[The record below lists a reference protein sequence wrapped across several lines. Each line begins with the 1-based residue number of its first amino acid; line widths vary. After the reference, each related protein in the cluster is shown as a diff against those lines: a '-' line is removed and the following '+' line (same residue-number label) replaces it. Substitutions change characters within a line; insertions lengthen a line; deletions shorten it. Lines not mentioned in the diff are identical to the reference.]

1 MNRTVRFGVATTLV
15 VVCLSLLDV
24 SVFAQ
29 KKRKPR
35 RKRAKVTRILLPSAL
50 VSPQANISA
59 SVVPQTSASANKIQS
74 GLRPTAGSASGVT
87 KSALAG
93 SQVKAPGSKVIAPT
107 LSGQPAP
114 TLIAAGEVIISELRL
129 RGPAGAEDEFIEL
142 YNNTDSPITV
152 EANDATAGWTVV
164 LSDGTITGPIF
175 TIPNGTVIP
184 ARGHLLGG
192 NSNGYSLCNYPGG
205 DGSPIISTAKAPE
218 PVALAAP
225 CVANGLNGTF
235 AHTIPDRSWDFDVPD
250 GAGVALFATTNGT
263 NFTAATRLDAVGFT
277 NSPALFKEGNG
288 ITTVVTANL
297 EHTYY
302 RDLSNVTP
310 RDTADNASDFLL
322 VGTAP
327 GLQVTRLGAPGPENL
342 LSPIVNNTTIA
353 GTLLEP
359 SVSSSSAPNRERNS
373 LAVGPNADF
382 GTMLIRRTITNNTG
396 QPISRL
402 RFRIINITSFD
413 TPGCSAGCADLRALT
428 STDEILVGGPQPVF
442 VLGVRL
448 EDPPEQP
455 AGGAN
460 NSSLSADVIT
470 ILNPIPP
477 GESRNIVFKLG
488 VMRTGSFR
496 FFVNIEAL
504 NGSDIL

>member
-1 MNRTVRFGVATTLV
+1 MNRTVRLGVATTLV

-35 RKRAKVTRILLPSAL
+35 RKRAKVTRIVLPSVL
-50 VSPQANISA
+50 VSPQAIISA
-59 SVVPQTSASANKIQS
+59 SVVPQTSPSANNIQS
-74 GLRPTAGSASGVT
+74 GLQPTAGSGRGVT

-93 SQVKAPGSKVIAPT
+93 SQTKAPGSKVIAPT
-107 LSGQPAP
+107 LSGPTP
-114 TLIAAGEVIISELRL
+114 TLVLAGEVIISELRL
-129 RGPAGAEDEFIEL
+129 RGPAGAEDEFVEL
-142 YNNTDSPITV
+142 YNNTDAPLIV
-152 EANDATAGWTVV
+152 QANDASAGWAVAI
-164 LSDGTITGPIF
+164 SDGTITGPLF
-175 TIPNGTVIP
+175 TIPNGTIIP

-205 DGSPIISTAKAPE
+205 DGSSIISTAKGPDRA
-218 PVALAAP
+218 ALAAP

-263 NFTAATRLDAVGFT
+263 NFTAATLLDAVGFT
-277 NSPALFKEGNG
+277 NSPALFKEGSG
-288 ITTVVTANL
+288 IATVVTANT

-327 GLQVTRLGAPGPENL
+327 GLQVSRLGAPGPENL
-342 LSPIVNNTTIA
+342 QSPIVNNTTIA
-353 GTLLEP
+353 GALFDP
-359 SVSSSSAPNRERNS
+359 SVSSSSSPNRERNS

-402 RFRIINITSFD
+402 RFRIIDITSFG
-413 TPGCSAGCADLRALT
+413 TPGCAAPTCAELRALT
-428 STDEILVGGPQPVF
+428 STDEIIISPPAVVTGL
-442 VLGVRL
+442 RL
-448 EDPPEQP
+448 EEPPEQP

-470 ILNPIPP
+470 ILDPIPP

>member
-1 MNRTVRFGVATTLV
+1 MNRTVRLGVAATSV

-35 RKRAKVTRILLPSAL
+35 RKTAKVTRILLPGIL
-50 VSPQANISA
+50 VSPQAHISA
-59 SVVPQTSASANKIQS
+59 NVVPQTSASATNIQT
-74 GLRPTAGSASGVT
+74 GLRPTAGSSSGVT
-87 KSALAG
+87 KSALAAT
-93 SQVKAPGSKVIAPT
+93 QNKTPGSKIVAPT
-107 LSGQPAP
+107 LSGPAP
-114 TLIAAGEVIISELRL
+114 TMVAAGEVVISELRL

-142 YNNTDSPITV
+142 YNNTDSPVTV
-152 EANDATAGWTVV
+152 QANDASAGWTVV

-175 TIPNGTVIP
+175 TIPNGTIIP

-205 DGSPIISTAKAPE
+205 DGSTIFSTAKGPGPA
-218 PVALAAP
+218 ALAAP
-225 CVANGLNGTF
+225 CVANGVGGTF
-235 AHTIPDRSWDFDVPD
+235 AHTIPDRTWDFDVPD
-250 GAGVALFATTNGT
+250 GAGIALFATTNGT

-277 NSPALFKEGNG
+277 SSPALFREGSG
-288 ITTVVTANL
+288 IPNVVTLNV
-297 EHTYY
+297 EHTYF

-310 RDTADNASDFLL
+310 RDTADNAADFLL
-322 VGTAP
+322 VGPAP
-327 GLQVTRLGAPGPENL
+327 NIQIPRRGAPGPENL
-342 LSPIVNNTTIA
+342 QSPIVNNTTIV
-353 GTLLEP
+353 GTLYNP
-359 SVSSSSAPNRERNS
+359 SVPAAAAPNRERN
-373 LAVGPNADF
+373 ATPEPNADF

-402 RFRIINITSFD
+402 RFRIINITSFG

-428 STDEILVGGPQPVF
+428 SADEPVGGPVV

-448 EDPPEQP
+448 EEPPEQP

-504 NGSDIL
+504 NGSGVLVL